1 MLRLLSRFRRAKDGL
16 AAIEFGMLLPV
27 MVTMFLGGV
36 EVTDALACKQ
46 KVTGLASTAAD
57 MVAQAKAM
65 TTSDL
70 SNVFAADTAI
80 VYPYP
85 ECSSANTCLKIT
97 ISSLVDNGAG
107 GAKVAW
113 SCTRY
118 GTARA
123 VNSVVTVPTGVILS
137 GGSVI
142 LAEVSYPYKSKVSDF
157 LVGTTTMTSNFYSRP
172 RRSTTVTAPSSCPAP
187 PS

>member
-1 MLRLLSRFRRAKDGL
+1 MLRLLSRFGRARDGL

-27 MVTMFLGGV
+27 MVTMFLGGI
-36 EVTDALACKQ
+36 EVTD
-46 KVTGLASTAAD
+46 GLASTAAD

-65 TTSDL
+65 TTSDM
-70 SNVFAADTAI
+70 SNVFSADTAI

-85 ECSSANTCLKIT
+85 ECSSANNCLKIT
-97 ISSLVDNGAG
+97 ITSLVDNGSG

-123 VNSVVTVPTGVILS
+123 VNSVVTVPSGVILS

-142 LAEVSYPYKSKVSDF
+142 LAEVSYPYKSAISDF
-157 LVGTTTMTSNFYSRP
+157 LVGTTNMTSTFYSRP
-172 RRSTTVTAPSSCPAP
+172 RRSTTVTAPSSCPP
-187 PS
+187 PPP